1 MENCLWKLVLLE
13 NVGWNLFMVNG
24 MEIYGRN
31 ALAEKVCGQFLVEK
45 FCWESE
51 SFQKYSIHWV
61 KHCVYL
67 CLMYVFVL
75 VFHFQKMYGLFF
87 VWS

>member
-31 ALAEKVCGQFLVEK
+31 ALAEKFGGEILLGK
-45 FCWESE
+45 
-51 SFQKYSIHWV
+51 
-61 KHCVYL
+61 
-67 CLMYVFVL
+67 
-75 VFHFQKMYGLFF
+75 
-87 VWS
+87 